1 MIHTPFAATSPDQ
14 LQAAWRGMERC
25 LERGLARNI
34 GLSNFALSHL
44 KAVLEVATV
53 KPAMNQ
59 IEMHPYLQQ
68 PELQD
73 FLKKQNIAVE
83 GFASLT
89 PLTKAAPGPVD
100 PICANLAEKYHV
112 SQSAIMLRWV
122 IDQGAS
128 VVTTSGRRD
137 RLEGYLREVPSF
149 TLTPGEVVEIS
160 RVSVGKRFRGFFT
173 EDFETLE
180 KIQC

>member
-1 MIHTPFAATSPDQ
+1 MIHTPFAATSPEQ
-14 LQAAWRGMERC
+14 LQEAWRGMERC

-34 GLSNFALSHL
+34 GVSNFALSHL
-44 KAVLEVATV
+44 KTILEVATV

-59 IEMHPYLQQ
+59 VEMHPYLQQ
-68 PELQD
+68 PRLMD
-73 FLKKQNIAVE
+73 FLKEQGIALE

-100 PICANLAEKYHV
+100 AICKELAEKYHV
-112 SQSAIMLRWV
+112 SQSAVMLRWV

-137 RLEGYLREVPSF
+137 RLQEYLVDVPSF
-149 TLTPGEVVEIS
+149 TLTPDEVAEIS
-160 RVSVGKRFRGFFT
+160 RVSAGKRYRGFFT
-173 EDFETLE
+173 EDFDSME
-180 KIQC
+180 